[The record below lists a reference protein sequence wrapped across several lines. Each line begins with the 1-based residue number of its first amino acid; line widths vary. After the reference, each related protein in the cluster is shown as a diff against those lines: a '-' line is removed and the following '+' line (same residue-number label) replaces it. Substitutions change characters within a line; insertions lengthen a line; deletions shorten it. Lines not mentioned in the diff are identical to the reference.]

1 MSENP
6 NLSPFTQEEKEL
18 NDKILQLT
26 IKIKTQYPEIAH
38 FLDEMPET
46 IPRKENPKVL
56 VGELTNHYESL
67 NKVLQKSLLEK
78 KH

>member
-6 NLSPFTQEEKEL
+6 NLSPFSAEEKEL

-26 IKIKTQYPEIAH
+26 TKIKVDYPEIAD

-56 VGELTNHYESL
+56 EIGRASCRERV
-67 NKVLQKSLLEK
+67 
-78 KH
+78 